1 MKRARGRC
9 ECEKPGVVR
18 SGVPGII
25 AGVADCQGR
34 RYVER
39 CDLCMRF
46 ESDDAAGLE
55 YARIIGGG
63 CRYDEQQRTL
73 WSPE

>member
-1 MKRARGRC
+1 MKRVRGRC

-25 AGVADCQGR
+25 AGVPDKYGR

-39 CDLCMRF
+39 CDLCLRF
-46 ESDDAAGLE
+46 ESDGAAGFE
-55 YARIIGGG
+55 YGRIMGGG
-63 CRYDEQQRTL
+63 SAYDHEQQTR